1 MVRTEIMCPGSMMD
15 KPSQNM
21 HTTNAGAY
29 ILFAGAFARIEDAR
43 TGRDFTR
50 SRMNNFQIIFL
61 ATKSLAWYCVPFIWL
76 VT

>member
-21 HTTNAGAY
+21 HTTNAGIQ
-29 ILFAGAFARIEDAR
+29 ILFDSACIRIENAR
-43 TGRDFTR
+43 RGRDFTR
-50 SRMNNFQIIFL
+50 SRMNDFQIIFL
-61 ATKSLAWYCVPFIWL
+61 ATKSLVWYCVPFIWL